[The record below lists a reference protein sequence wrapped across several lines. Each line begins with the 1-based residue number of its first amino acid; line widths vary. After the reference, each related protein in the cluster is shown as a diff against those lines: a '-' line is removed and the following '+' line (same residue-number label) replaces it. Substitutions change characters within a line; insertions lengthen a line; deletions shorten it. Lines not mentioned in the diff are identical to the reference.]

1 MGGGI
6 TLTTPTPIRSDLQA
20 EGYGLKFQA
29 APINAMPAT
38 VALTSG
44 MVYAVLVG
52 LKAGETITNM
62 CTMVTSG
69 GSSLSLVKLGLY
81 DTAGTRLAVTADV
94 KANFAGSGVKTSAL
108 SAAYTVPVSGAYYA
122 VMLCTHTGTGPTIPR
137 SAALT
142 FTAFGSGV
150 ALVAGE
156 SGQTD
161 LDATCTLTAAATS
174 HGLWLAGN

>member
-1 MGGGI
+1 MTGI
-6 TLTTPTPIRSDLQA
+6 SLTTPSPVREDLQM
-20 EGYGLKFQA
+20 EGYGLKFQS
-29 APINAMPAT
+29 APLNTAPAT

-44 MVYAVLVG
+44 LVYAVLVG
-52 LKAGETITNM
+52 LKAGETITNI
-62 CTMVTSG
+62 CTLVTTG
-69 GSSLSLVKLGLY
+69 GSSLSLVKFGLY
-81 DTAGTRLAVTADV
+81 DTAGTQLAVTADV

-108 SAAYTVPVSGAYYA
+108 TSPYIVPSSGAYYA
-122 VMLCTHTGTGPTIPR
+122 AVLCTHTGTGPTIPR

-156 SGQTD
+156 AGQTD
-161 LDATCTLTAAATS
+161 LDSTCTLTAAANT